1 MSVIV
6 YGGKRYPVRD
16 LDDLTLKHAAQ
27 LQHELHSGEFD
38 GITSVR
44 TMDDLRRTVGEF
56 GNLRPGE
63 RKRHPEGMFLT
74 CVSLWATLTTAG
86 ENLTLMQAIDVPLSS
101 IEWIREPS
109 DRQEAP
115 GPKARP
121 GGQSGHARQAPRRAK
136 GKRKH

>member
-1 MSVIV
+1 MLLQ
-6 YGGKRYPVRD
+6 YGGQRYPVRS

-27 LQHELHSGEFD
+27 LQHELGSGAFD

-44 TMDDLRRTVGEF
+44 TMEDVRDVLGRW
-56 GNLRPGE
+56 GNLPKAE
-63 RKRHPEGMFLT
+63 KVRHPEAMFLT
-74 CVSLWATLTTAG
+74 CLTLWATLTLAG
-86 ENLTLMQAIDVPLSS
+86 EDVTLMKAIDVKLDT